1 QERKLRLIGYGKAS
15 ENILYSNDKKVT
27 LFAED
32 KLDLRSFH
40 LYKIPVPREFL
51 KTKSNKRI
59 AISMA
64 YNPATKLS
72 RKDYLAYN
80 LWFEVFRR
88 IDEDMLLK
96 FKQRKEKGVDDE
108 EDLSNLPDA
117 NKTNMFPGYTEISKS
132 TVQQRVWE
140 KGKRG
145 GSDLDWDDSEQ
156 PFIYILVTGKE
167 RFKFPEQEMP
177 KDYSLV

>member
-1 QERKLRLIGYGKAS
+1 MVNLFFHKLAVQF
-15 ENILYSNDKKVT
+15 LYNFFFHEEDGIRDGHVT
-27 LFAED
+27 GVQTCALPI
-32 KLDLRSFH
+32 
-40 LYKIPVPREFL
+40 Y
-51 KTKSNKRI
+51 KRI

-108 EDLSNLPDA
+108 EDLSNLPDRS
-117 NKTNMFPGYTEISKS
+117 EER
-132 TVQQRVWE
+132 RV
-140 KGKRG
+140 
-145 GSDLDWDDSEQ
+145 
-156 PFIYILVTGKE
+156 GKE
-167 RFKFPEQEMP
+167 WIER
-177 KDYSLV
+177 